1 MDRNMR
7 AAVFSPIRNKS
18 FEDHKQSDEL
28 PACNISK
35 YLKGPAAFKENLQK
49 TSADITSKRNKKPS
63 GSGLQNKSLDKASEH
78 KIKDT
83 SKKLLIKRRD
93 IFASSPEFNA
103 TVPLASTVEDSNEHP
118 DCSSNPEIVIKNK
131 KYQQKNSKHDQSKE
145 TSNKSDKILATNLT
159 KRNDKDLSAI
169 NFVTVR
175 NDKRGSQQSET
186 KYNNSENLDNLLSY
200 PDKNN
205 KSNPQTII
213 PSSRSSKD
221 LDKRI
226 SKDDKNNQLLDTDCS
241 SQLQTVKKQTA
252 VIVSESKNKKG
263 SKEISSSRQHQPSQ
277 IQSTMIEKLINNAVS
292 YQFDGIRQQLYLQHA
307 SLCRNMNL
315 RLEEIEEQHAAS
327 NESLL
332 KIIQELSEENRVLRN
347 AILAHQ

>member
-49 TSADITSKRNKKPS
+49 TSGDVTSRKNKKTS
-63 GSGLQNKSLDKASEH
+63 GSGLQKSLDKASEH
-78 KIKDT
+78 KTKDT
-83 SKKLLIKRRD
+83 SKKLRIKRD

-103 TVPLASTVEDSNEHP
+103 TVSLPSTVEDLNEHL
-118 DCSSNPEIVIKNK
+118 DCSSNTEVVIKNK
-131 KYQQKNSKHDQSKE
+131 KSQQKNSKHDQNKG
-145 TSNKSDKILATNLT
+145 TSNKTDKILATNLT
-159 KRNDKDLSAI
+159 KRNDKDLSVI

-186 KYNNSENLDNLLSY
+186 KHSNSEDLDSLPSY

-205 KSNPQTII
+205 KPNPQTSAR
-213 PSSRSSKD
+213 SSRD

-226 SKDDKNNQLLDTDCS
+226 ANSSKNDDKNNQVPNTDCS
-241 SQLQTVKKQTA
+241 SQLQAVKKKTA

-263 SKEISSSRQHQPSQ
+263 NDEISSSSQHHQPSQ
-277 IQSTMIEKLINNAVS
+277 IQSTIIEKLINDAVS

-307 SLCRNMNL
+307 SLCRTMNL
-315 RLEEIEEQHAAS
+315 RLDELEEQHAAS
-327 NESLL
+327 NQSLL
-332 KIIQELSEENRVLRN
+332 KVIQELLEENRVLRT

>member
-1 MDRNMR
+1 M
-7 AAVFSPIRNKS
+7 A
-18 FEDHKQSDEL
+18 
-28 PACNISK
+28 
-35 YLKGPAAFKENLQK
+35 
-49 TSADITSKRNKKPS
+49 T
-63 GSGLQNKSLDKASEH
+63 GSSLTLNHSRSQ
-78 KIKDT
+78 KDT

-103 TVPLASTVEDSNEHP
+103 TVPLASTVEDSNEHL
-118 DCSSNPEIVIKNK
+118 DCSSDPEVVIKNK
-131 KYQQKNSKHDQSKE
+131 KSQQKNSKHDQSKE

-159 KRNDKDLSAI
+159 KGNDKDLSAI

-200 PDKNN
+200 TDKNN
-205 KSNPQTII
+205 KPNPKTII

-226 SKDDKNNQLLDTDCS
+226 SNSSKDDKNHQVLDTDCS

-263 SKEISSSRQHQPSQ
+263 SKDISSSRQHHQPSQ

-292 YQFDGIRQQLYLQHA
+292 YQFDGIRQQLHLQHA